1 MTFWCLD
8 LTWMGVLRFYCCDVY
23 MRGWES
29 DGYLESNRIGM
40 NERKNKTCCNTCM
53 MMDGSDTQIPARI
66 LQIPN
71 QQMDTRLLD
80 LLFVASGIVI
90 GASHLIPIGVRGRSF
105 LHSSGRIFGGFRH
118 VTCTSVI
125 AGYGDPPDAPNRCH
139 QIPIDIMNQLDCICR
154 PWKYRYLARIPS
166 WEPKK
171 TTHQIF
177 LIAIRIRT
185 WSRRRG

>member
-1 MTFWCLD
+1 
-8 LTWMGVLRFYCCDVY
+8 
-23 MRGWES
+23 
-29 DGYLESNRIGM
+29 M
-40 NERKNKTCCNTCM
+40 NERKNKTCCNM

-105 LHSSGRIFGGFRH
+105 LYSSGRIFGGFRH
-118 VTCTSVI
+118 VTCTSEI
-125 AGYGDPPDAPNRCH
+125 AGYGDPPDAPNRYH
-139 QIPIDIMNQLDCICR
+139 QIPIHHLVQLDCICR
-154 PWKYRYLARIPS
+154 PWKCRYLAHTFPPGN
-166 WEPKK
+166 PKNDTSK
-171 TTHQIF
+171 PNFSTV
-177 LIAIRIRT
+177 AAMRIRT